1 MNKRTPFVLSSAV
14 VTLVLGASAWIDC
27 YSQEAA
33 RSTRRTVLQNRDAG
47 AQTEQLANALVDRQ
61 LPAGEQ

>member
-1 MNKRTPFVLSSAV
+1 MNKRTPFVLSSTL
-14 VTLVLGASAWIDC
+14 VTLALGASAWLEC

-33 RSTRRTVLQNRDAG
+33 RSTRRTVLQNRDAA
-47 AQTEQLANALVDRQ
+47 AQTEQLANAPVARQ